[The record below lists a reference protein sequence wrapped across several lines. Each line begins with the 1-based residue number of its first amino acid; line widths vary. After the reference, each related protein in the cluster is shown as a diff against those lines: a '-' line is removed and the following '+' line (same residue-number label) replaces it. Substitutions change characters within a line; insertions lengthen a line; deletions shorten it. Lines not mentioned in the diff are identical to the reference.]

1 MFCFLTR
8 KDGAMN
14 FLETKRLRVAY
25 KRFGDSN
32 APAIILVHGWPD
44 DATTWNAV
52 TPALVAKGF
61 QCFTPYLRG
70 FGETRFLSDDIP
82 RSGQLASLGQD
93 LIEFIEGLNL
103 GAVHLVGHDWGARA
117 VYNATALRPDLVR
130 TLVTLSVGYGTNH
143 PEQLLSFEQTRLY
156 WYHWL
161 FATERGRRTLLAD
174 RRGFT
179 KDLWKLW
186 SPGWLFRDEEFETTA
201 QSFDNPDWLEITLD
215 SYRNRWGNSPDD
227 PYYDDIN
234 QKLMAAPK
242 ITVPTTLLHGEADG
256 ATLPETSANKEQFF
270 TNVYK
275 RIVLKG
281 VGHFIQRESPQIVI
295 DEVLARVTSKF

>member
-1 MFCFLTR
+1 MKCL
-8 KDGAMN
+8 D
-14 FLETKRLRVAY
+14 TKRLRIAY
-25 KRFGDSN
+25 EQFGDSE
-32 APAIILVHGWPD
+32 APAIVLVHGWPD

-52 TPALVAKGF
+52 TPTLVARGF

-70 FGETRFLSDDIP
+70 FGETRFLTPDIP

-130 TLVTLSVGYGTNH
+130 SLVTLSVGYGTNN
-143 PEQLLSFEQTRLY
+143 PDQIMSFEQARMY

-161 FATERGRRTLLAD
+161 FATERGRKMLLAD
-174 RRGFT
+174 RKGFT

-186 SPGWLFRDEEFETTA
+186 SPGWAFSEEEFATTA
-201 QSFDNPDWLEITLD
+201 KSFDNPDWPLITLD

-227 PYYDDIN
+227 PYYDDIH

-242 ITVPTTLLHGEADG
+242 ITVPTTLLHGEIDG

-270 TNVYK
+270 TRDYR
-275 RIVLKG
+275 RIVLPNI
-281 VGHFIQRESPQIVI
+281 GHFIQRESPQVVI
-295 DEVLARVTSKF
+295 EEVLARVSSS